1 MKIEKESEK
10 KAIGILLNNNV
21 NKSYILIVSID
32 DLQKQLQT
40 QFRISRM
47 KGLEIEDLKATV
59 RAKEDKIICKYTV
72 TGEFIL
78 L

>member
-40 QFRISRM
+40 QFRIS
-47 KGLEIEDLKATV
+47 KKKDLEIGDLKAAV
-59 RAKEDKIICKYTV
+59 RVKEDKIICKYTV